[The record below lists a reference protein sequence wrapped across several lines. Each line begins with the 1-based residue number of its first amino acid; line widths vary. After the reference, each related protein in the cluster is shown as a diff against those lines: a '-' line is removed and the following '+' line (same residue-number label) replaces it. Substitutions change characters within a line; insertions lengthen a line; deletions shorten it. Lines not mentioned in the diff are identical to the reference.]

1 VLDPICFPVRSIE
14 AHKREGRG
22 FYVGN
27 PGDKTGISLR
37 TVSHEETVALLDSIR
52 SEARNRFYGAFPTAP
67 ELIHPMPDFN
77 SLVSDPVLQI
87 ALRFRWTEADKD
99 YQAGAYLSTIIM
111 LGSILEAVLLS
122 IAKDRRAVAGRA
134 TSAPKVRSKVPQVED
149 WKLADLI
156 NVARECGWMGG
167 AGKDFAPVLRDYR
180 NYIHPNKQAED
191 NPTFN
196 VELADTCW
204 AVLKLIH
211 TGLS

>member
-1 VLDPICFPVRSIE
+1 
-14 AHKREGRG
+14 
-22 FYVGN
+22 
-27 PGDKTGISLR
+27 
-37 TVSHEETVALLDSIR
+37 
-52 SEARNRFYGAFPTAP
+52 
-67 ELIHPMPDFN
+67 
-77 SLVSDPVLQI
+77 
-87 ALRFRWTEADKD
+87 
-99 YQAGAYLSTIIM
+99 M
-111 LGSILEAVLLS
+111 LGSVLEAVLLS
-122 IAKDRRAVAGRA
+122 IVKSRPADAGRA
-134 TSAPKVRSKVPQVED
+134 AAAPKDRVGKVLPFHEWTVES
-149 WKLADLI
+149 LI